1 MSAAASTLLSQ
12 YNYSV
17 LVAIAPSI
25 TGELLPSRNVKWK
38 QVDRRCIRIWK
49 MLFMCCLAL
58 RRMLFPQYKLSSCL
72 ESTPTCSFIVISE
85 NELHQNLENVAH
97 DYGRIIAVQECQV
110 EAGRPPPT
118 SWAASESGK
127 CCSCVV

>member
-38 QVDRRCIRIWK
+38 QVDRR
-49 MLFMCCLAL
+49 
-58 RRMLFPQYKLSSCL
+58 RR
-72 ESTPTCSFIVISE
+72 VG
-85 NELHQNLENVAH
+85 LHQNLENVVHVLFSFA
-97 DYGRIIAVQECQV
+97 
-110 EAGRPPPT
+110 
-118 SWAASESGK
+118 
-127 CCSCVV
+127 